1 MAWGRD
7 KYAELL
13 GRAGLEVVGEWR
25 VEYVLPPRLAWRA
38 TEGEEPVVTV
48 SGGALGEVNAEWH
61 RLAGQAGFFFGDGV
75 FLIDV
80 PGDWTWPGR
89 LWTRVR
95 LGGEWDLAGVLGTRF
110 VTLSADG
117 DALVGVAGGEDGT
130 VGATDAEGAV
140 RLVTVD
146 PISERR
152 EEAVLAAVRET
163 AEERAEAWAALV
175 RGAEPGGDGA
185 EALYRPLSD
194 LPEADCPLSDRPKLN
209 RLLPARPPSDRP
221 KPNRPLPDPPEAAR
235 PPSDRPKIDRPLPGR
250 PLSSQLE
257 FDRPK
262 PARPLPDAALL
273 KEWADGLVGN
283 PRAPEDVRFGLLGK
297 SRRLLQ
303 NPLPP
308 ALLEAAIV
316 HPDWEVRETVAE
328 FQPLTPE
335 QWARLILGGQGE
347 RQRWILTMVACH
359 RRDEVAEDACRELA
373 ADPSIRI
380 RAEAARLRG
389 LPADA
394 AVELAADPE
403 STVRTAACPVAWPHL
418 DPARRQALL
427 ADGEREVRLAA
438 LREHH
443 KAHPLPLETFTAE
456 ALGTGPLATY
466 PLEREL
472 AEHLARNGDRHERGA
487 LGGNPHLPPD
497 LVALLAEDPEPGVRW
512 AVSVRADL
520 TEEQRA
526 AVSVE
531 FDESVHHRELD
542 WVVALHDDPEA
553 MRRLAASSHPVVRRS
568 VARAPRLPSDV
579 VERLARDEDRIV
591 HLFLAES
598 CDDAPADM
606 LLSVWQWWTGSF
618 SFPDRPRGHPDFP
631 REGLLRY
638 ADDPNPR
645 MRQLA
650 LDDPESTLELVER
663 MSRDPDVDVR
673 YRAAQDPRL
682 TVVDAVR
689 LVDDPVDHI
698 RHAAARHPDLPGRV
712 LAGLLFD
719 PELARTAA
727 GHPALPED
735 VVRWMA
741 GQVS

>member
-25 VEYVLPPRLAWRA
+25 VEYVLPPRSAWRA
-38 TEGEEPVVTV
+38 AEAEEPVVVV
-48 SGGALGEVNAEWH
+48 SGGAPGEVNAEWH
-61 RLAGQAGFFFGDGV
+61 RLADQAGFFAGDGV

-89 LWTRVR
+89 LWTQVR
-95 LGGEWDLAGVLGTRF
+95 LGGAWDLAGVLGTRF

-117 DALVGVAGGEDGT
+117 DALVGVTGGGDGS
-130 VGATDAEGAV
+130 VGAAAAEDAV
-140 RLVTVD
+140 RLVAVGG
-146 PISERR
+146 IRERR

-175 RGAEPGGDGA
+175 WGWGPGAGAALRGGEPGADAA
-185 EALYRPLSD
+185 EAVYRL
-194 LPEADCPLSDRPKLN
+194 
-209 RLLPARPPSDRP
+209 PSDRP
-221 KPNRPLPDPPEAAR
+221 EADR
-235 PPSDRPKIDRPLPGR
+235 LPSDRPEADRLPSDRPEADRPLSGLPGTDWLPSAR
-250 PLSSQLE
+250 PKPDRLKP
-257 FDRPK
+257 DRPK
-262 PARPLPDAALL
+262 SARQKPSASLTKD
-273 KEWADGLVGN
+273 WADGLVGN
-283 PRAPEDVRFGLLGK
+283 PVTPDDARFGLLGK

-308 ALLEAAIV
+308 AVLETAIA
-316 HPDWEVRETVAE
+316 HPDWEVREAVAE
-328 FQPLTPE
+328 FQPLAPE

-347 RQRWILTMVACH
+347 RQRWILTMVAGN
-359 RRDEVAEDACRELA
+359 RRDEVAEYACRELA
-373 ADPSIRI
+373 ADPSTRI

-389 LPADA
+389 LPADV

-403 STVRTAACPVAWPHL
+403 PTVRGAACPVAWPHL
-418 DPARRQALL
+418 DPAHRQALL

-443 KAHPLPLETFTAE
+443 KDHPVSLETFMAE
-456 ALGTGPLATY
+456 GIDTGTLDTH
-466 PLEREL
+466 PLERGL
-472 AEHLARNGDRHERGA
+472 AEHLARNGAPRERSS
-487 LGGNPHLPPD
+487 LGLNPHLPPD
-497 LVALLAEDPEPGVRW
+497 LVALLAEDPDPGVRW
-512 AVSVRADL
+512 AVSLRADL

-526 AVSVE
+526 AIPVE
-531 FDESVHHRELD
+531 IDSGGHYRELA

-553 MRRLAASSHPVVRRS
+553 MRRLAASSHPLVRRS
-568 VARAPRLPSDV
+568 VARARRLPPDV

-606 LLSVWQWWTGSF
+606 LLSVWRWWTGSL
-618 SFPDRPRGHPDFP
+618 SFPDRPRGHPNFP

-650 LDDPESTLELVER
+650 LDDPKSTPELVAR
-663 MSRDPDVDVR
+663 MSRDPDPDVR
-673 YRAAQDPRL
+673 HRAARDPRL
-682 TVVDAVR
+682 TVADAVR

-712 LAGLLFD
+712 LAALLFD

-727 GHPALPED
+727 GHPALPEE

-741 GQVS
+741 GQVC